1 MSLPSQLQ
9 FRCLPAE
16 ARAAAI
22 RRLALQ
28 GRDAA
33 DISIQTGLPVEE
45 IRPQLSIA
53 PPVPAG
59 RWRRRTADATATTPY
74 ALQLRPD

>member
-9 FRCLPAE
+9 FRLLPPE

-22 RRLALQ
+22 HRLALQ
-28 GRDAA
+28 GRDVA
-33 DISIQTGLPVEE
+33 DISDQTGLPVEE

-53 PPVPAG
+53 SPVPSG
-59 RWRRRTADATATTPY
+59 PWYRRASSARP
-74 ALQLRPD
+74 ALQFRSD